1 MQTVFE
7 KIIEK
12 LEENQTIVFNLGGGK
27 PKQSIDLERAI
38 EIVKQAVAEYNNGWI
53 PASEPPKT
61 DKYVL
66 LSFENYNIPL
76 VGRYDAYYNGGAY
89 YIGDCDGE
97 DTCVAYGLFV
107 DAWQPLPP
115 KYQTKGE

>member
-1 MQTVFE
+1 MQEVFE
-7 KIIEK
+7 KIIKK
-12 LEENQTIVFNLGGGK
+12 LEEEKKSYEAEHVWNYAKG
-27 PKQSIDLERAI
+27 LEYAV

-115 KYQTKGE
+115 KCQAKGE

>member
-1 MQTVFE
+1 MQEIFE

-12 LEENQTIVFNLGGGK
+12 LKEH
-27 PKQSIDLERAI
+27 IDHSSGIYNSGYNEGIADAI

-115 KYQTKGE
+115 KYQAKGE